1 VPPGLPVPAL
11 EIFRRTDPAALVAAH
26 PEVAPYPLVRDSD
39 AHQLSEMRVSL
50 AFEANAPSFA
60 ALRSSLAQRS
70 HRLM

>member
-1 VPPGLPVPAL
+1 
-11 EIFRRTDPAALVAAH
+11 
-26 PEVAPYPLVRDSD
+26 
-39 AHQLSEMRVSL
+39 MRVSL